1 MIKSR
6 KQILDE
12 LAIKWSRKNNCTPVD
27 TFEDW
32 LFLYD
37 DEATVRLVYIAM
49 QEYAIQEVNVVEEKA
64 NQND

>member
-1 MIKSR
+1 M
-6 KQILDE
+6 
-12 LAIKWSRKNNCTPVD
+12 D

>member
-1 MIKSR
+1 MKSR

-12 LAIKWSRKNNCTPVD
+12 LATKWSRKNNCTPVD

-37 DEATVRLVYIAM
+37 EEATLRLVYIAM
-49 QEYAIQEVNVVEEKA
+49 QQYALQEINVVKK
-64 NQND
+64 NI